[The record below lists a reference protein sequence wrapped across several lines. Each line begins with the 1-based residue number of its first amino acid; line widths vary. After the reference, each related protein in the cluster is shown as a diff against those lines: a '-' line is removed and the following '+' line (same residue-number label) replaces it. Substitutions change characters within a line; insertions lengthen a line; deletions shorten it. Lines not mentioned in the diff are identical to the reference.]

1 LKIPDNAHLL
11 GDATDKTK
19 RPISDPSSDLSP
31 QTQEGSAS
39 WAKDARFLSEIIE
52 TQSDLAAVELD
63 LRTIMQM
70 VAQRTQK
77 LTNADGASV
86 QIVEGNYLIC
96 RAVSGMMTSYRGG
109 RFGLASSF
117 TGHVAVSGHHDYCED
132 VEEDERVDRTVT
144 DRLGI
149 RSLICV
155 PICHGAKVVG
165 VLNVTSRLR
174 CAFVHRDALAL
185 RLMAGLVAA
194 AISHAAE
201 FEDKKKLLAERT
213 AALAALRDSEERFR
227 SAFDHAAIGMAL
239 VAPDGRWL
247 QVNRSI
253 CQIVGYTEHELLVRD
268 FQSITHPDDLDAD
281 LAQVRRLLAEEIQD
295 YQMVKRYIHRQGHL
309 VWVLLSVS
317 LVRDGDGKPV
327 HFISQIQ
334 DVTRRKETE
343 DALRASEDEYRT
355 TFEMA
360 GVGKAQLDLRNF
372 RFVRVNNKLCET
384 LGYPLEELTT
394 LTFLQITHPDDVA
407 QCQEAAIRMARGE
420 QMEFSVDKRFIRKNG
435 SVVWMTLNAT
445 VIADASG
452 QPVRAVSTFQDVT
465 ERRLVEQLERDR
477 RKVLEMVAKD
487 LPLPAVLGQLGAT
500 VEAQI
505 GGVTAGVMVL
515 QDGNVRLHGTHL
527 APKWR
532 KALLARGLSL
542 AAGLASSA
550 WQSDETCGVTFVAD
564 DDVWTELRPLAAKHN
579 IKACWT
585 TPIQST
591 DTTPL
596 GLLMMFA
603 HTSRRPTRAEAQTLD
618 MAAKLASICIE
629 HHDTTR
635 KLSHLVRHDPLTGLA
650 NRVMFEDRLQHAMD
664 LAGRSGHQV
673 GLLVLDI
680 DKFKS
685 INDTHGHQ
693 VGDQL
698 LQQFAQRLQAKLR
711 ETDTMARMGGDEFVV
726 VLPELRNRDGAAAV
740 AEKLVKSLDQ
750 PFAIGSVTMPVTA
763 SIGIAIFPGDGV
775 NAVRLQKQA
784 DDALYRVKQRG
795 RNGYGF

>member
-1 LKIPDNAHLL
+1 
-11 GDATDKTK
+11 
-19 RPISDPSSDLSP
+19 
-31 QTQEGSAS
+31 
-39 WAKDARFLSEIIE
+39 
-52 TQSDLAAVELD
+52 
-63 LRTIMQM
+63 MQM

-77 LTNADGASV
+77 LTEADGASV
-86 QIVEGNYLIC
+86 QTVEDDYLIC
-96 RAVSGMMTSYRGG
+96 RAVSGMMSDYRGG

-117 TGHVAVSGHHDYCED
+117 TGQVALSGNHGYCED
-132 VEEDERVDRTVT
+132 VDQDDRVDRAVT

-165 VLNVTSRLR
+165 VLNVTSRSR
-174 CAFVHRDALAL
+174 CAFEHRDVLAL

-201 FEDKKKLLAERT
+201 FEDKKKLLAQRT

-239 VAPDGRWL
+239 VGLDGRWL

-253 CQIVGYTEHELLVRD
+253 CQIVGYTQHELLVRD

-281 LAQVRRLLAEEIQD
+281 LTQVRRLLAGEIQD
-295 YQMVKRYIHRQGHL
+295 YQMVKRYIHRQGHA
-309 VWVLLSVS
+309 VWALLSVS

-327 HFISQIQ
+327 HFIAQIQ

-360 GVGKAQLDLRNF
+360 GVGKAQVDLHTFKILRANH
-372 RFVRVNNKLCET
+372 KLCET
-384 LGYPLEELTT
+384 LGYSAEELTT
-394 LTFLQITHPDDVA
+394 RTLLDVTHPDDA
-407 QCQEAAIRMARGE
+407 DRCRHAAIRMARGE
-420 QMEFSVDKRFIRKNG
+420 QMEVSFDKRFIRKNG

-445 VIADASG
+445 VIPDANG
-452 QPVRAVSTFQDVT
+452 RRTRAVSTFQDVT
-465 ERRLVEQLERDR
+465 ERRLAEQLERDR

-487 LPLPAVLGQLGAT
+487 MPLPAVLGQLGAT
-500 VEAQI
+500 VEGQI
-505 GGVTAGVMVL
+505 GGVTAGVLVL
-515 QDGNVRLHGTHL
+515 EDGGVRLHGIHL
-527 APKWR
+527 APKWH
-532 KALLARGLSL
+532 KALLASGLSL
-542 AAGLASSA
+542 AAGLAASA
-550 WQSDETCGVTFVAD
+550 WLSEEKCGVTFVPD
-564 DDVWTELRPLAAKHN
+564 HEVWRNLRGLAFRHK
-579 IKACWT
+579 IGACWT
-585 TPIQST
+585 TLIQGTDST
-591 DTTPL
+591 TL
-596 GLLMMFA
+596 GLLLMFA
-603 HTSRRPTRAEAQTLD
+603 QTSRRPSSAETQTMD
-618 MAAKLASICIE
+618 MAANLASICIE

-650 NRVMFEDRLQHAMD
+650 NRIMFEDRLQHATD
-664 LAGRSGHQV
+664 LAGRSGNKV

-698 LQQFAQRLQAKLR
+698 LQQFAHRLQAKLR

-726 VLPELRNRDGAAAV
+726 VLPELRNPEGAAAV
-740 AEKLVKSLDQ
+740 AEKLIKSLAQ
-750 PFAIGSVTMPVTA
+750 PFVMGSLTVPVTA
-763 SIGIAIFPGDGV
+763 SIGIAIFPNDGA
-775 NAVRLQKQA
+775 NPTQLQKQA

-795 RNGYGF
+795 RNGYGS